1 MKSIKQLL
9 EEKEIVVGLTLQQV
23 TAPWV
28 AKVYADAG
36 ADFIFVENEHVF
48 FNEAD
53 LASFVLSSRLNGLP
67 VVAKSP
73 YVSKGAIAKMLDS
86 GITGIQ
92 LPLTESAEQI
102 GMVVTYTKFPP
113 IGNRTAGPG
122 IGNSDYEPVDLSQW
136 VKQANED
143 TCVIAHIESKTGLEN
158 IDEILQV
165 PHVDIMFIGMF
176 DLTVSIGQPAKYN
189 HPDVVAAIERLIGA
203 AKEHEKVIGMW
214 APRFELA
221 QPWIKKGVRFFEGM
235 GDVGFL
241 AKGAMNFVKSFPD
254 HAPRIAQGD
263 GHI

>member
-102 GMVVTYTKFPP
+102 EMVVTYTKFPP

-122 IGNSDYEPVDLSQW
+122 IGNSDYEPVD
-136 VKQANED
+136 
-143 TCVIAHIESKTGLEN
+143 
-158 IDEILQV
+158 
-165 PHVDIMFIGMF
+165 
-176 DLTVSIGQPAKYN
+176 
-189 HPDVVAAIERLIGA
+189 
-203 AKEHEKVIGMW
+203 
-214 APRFELA
+214 
-221 QPWIKKGVRFFEGM
+221 
-235 GDVGFL
+235 
-241 AKGAMNFVKSFPD
+241 
-254 HAPRIAQGD
+254 
-263 GHI
+263 